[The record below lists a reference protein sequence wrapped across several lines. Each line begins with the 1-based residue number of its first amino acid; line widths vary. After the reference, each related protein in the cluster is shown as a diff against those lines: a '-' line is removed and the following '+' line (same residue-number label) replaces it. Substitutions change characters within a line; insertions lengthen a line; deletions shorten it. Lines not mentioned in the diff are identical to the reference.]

1 MVTNVVDVQVDA
13 YNRHDLE
20 AFLACYSQ
28 DVTVQNGNGE
38 ILMSGIDALRKQ
50 YGEWFTQYPDLHV
63 DVRGRVVSATWVVD
77 AEHVTMSG
85 NVIDGLVGY
94 HVADGRI
101 DAVVMLVDAS

>member
-1 MVTNVVDVQVDA
+1 MVTDVVDVQVDA

-20 AFLACYSQ
+20 AVLACYSSK
-28 DVTVQNGNGE
+28 VNVQNASGQ

-50 YGEWFTQYPDLHV
+50 YGEWFAQYPDLHV
-63 DVRGRVVSATWVVD
+63 DVRGRVASATWVVD